1 VDDHALFRMGMRQI
15 LEREPDFDIIGEA
28 ATKISAST
36 RAELNHLPWTDIAG
50 MRHRLIHA
58 YHDIDFD
65 RVWDTV
71 IDDLP
76 PLVESIE
83 SLLAENDSE

>member
-1 VDDHALFRMGMRQI
+1 
-15 LEREPDFDIIGEA
+15 
-28 ATKISAST
+28 
-36 RAELNHLPWTDIAG
+36 